1 MTAEKSVDREEAIQ
15 FIRLIKQ
22 LNEAQQAG
30 LRLRKADLAQKAP
43 EHEVQKGGEANETLL
58 FDSLYFADNISN
70 HGAKMENFYPGV
82 SMVLQG

>member
-30 LRLRKADLAQKAP
+30 LRLTIEGLRLM
-43 EHEVQKGGEANETLL
+43 
-58 FDSLYFADNISN
+58 S
-70 HGAKMENFYPGV
+70 AKK
-82 SMVLQG
+82 